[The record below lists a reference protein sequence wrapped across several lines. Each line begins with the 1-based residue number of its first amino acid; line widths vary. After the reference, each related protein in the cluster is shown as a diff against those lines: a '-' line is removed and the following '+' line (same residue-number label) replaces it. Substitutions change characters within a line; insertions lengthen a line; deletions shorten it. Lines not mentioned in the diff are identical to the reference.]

1 MMTSWFAFHSNAID
15 DVHVRTISGASRQH
29 PSEIDCSA
37 EVDDQQADM
46 ARSQRGGERV
56 RRRRDAVNVASK
68 LFHSIDL
75 RQFHE
80 AVAIDAHV

>member
-1 MMTSWFAFHSNAID
+1 MEFIKTEH
-15 DVHVRTISGASRQH
+15 H
-29 PSEIDCSA
+29 
-37 EVDDQQADM
+37 QADM